1 MEKEELIK
9 AFREIYDLWH
19 INDCEEDIESIL
31 NEVIEKIGK
40 GE

>member
-9 AFREIYDLWH
+9 AFREIYDLWN
-19 INDCEEDIESIL
+19 INDCEEDIEFIL

>member
-9 AFREIYDLWH
+9 AFREIYDLWY
-19 INDCEEDIESIL
+19 INNCEEDIDSIL
-31 NEVIEKIGK
+31 NEVIKKIGK

>member
-9 AFREIYDLWH
+9 AFREIYDLWY
-19 INDCEEDIESIL
+19 INDCEEDIDSIL
-31 NEVIEKIGK
+31 NEVIKKIGK

>member
-1 MEKEELIK
+1 MSEKELIK
-9 AFREIYDLWH
+9 AFREIYDLWY
-19 INDCEEDIESIL
+19 INDCEEDIEFIL